1 METLSMFRLHAALVL
16 PALSLLVLGLNGQ
29 DAETKKEVAKKTAT
43 SLIVGSAAP
52 PLTLA
57 KTVKGAEPK
66 AEDRSKTYVVEF
78 WATWCPPCRTSI
90 PHLTELQKK
99 HPKIPFIGVTDED
112 IKDVEPFVADMG
124 TKMDYI
130 VVLDKNKETNKDWMQ
145 AAGEEGIPAAF
156 VVVEGKIAFI
166 GHPMSP
172 EFESTLKQV
181 SMGKFD
187 MAAAIRKG
195 AMQARLK
202 QTQME
207 AINLIRSGNADAAI
221 KVLDTAISAD
231 ADSETSLGALKF
243 QILVFAKKEPEAIAY
258 ATKMTETFLKNDGEA
273 MNRFAWNFIDPAR
286 QKMPPALHVKLA
298 SIMAQGA
305 DKASD
310 GKNPNFIDTLAL
322 AQFLSGKKAEAIKTQ
337 ERAISLAGSSS
348 KLAEELKKRLED
360 FKKADKD

>member
-1 METLSMFRLHAALVL
+1 
-16 PALSLLVLGLNGQ
+16 
-29 DAETKKEVAKKTAT
+29 
-43 SLIVGSAAP
+43 
-52 PLTLA
+52 
-57 KTVKGAEPK
+57 
-66 AEDRSKTYVVEF
+66 
-78 WATWCPPCRTSI
+78 
-90 PHLTELQKK
+90 
-99 HPKIPFIGVTDED
+99 
-112 IKDVEPFVADMG
+112 
-124 TKMDYI
+124 
-130 VVLDKNKETNKDWMQ
+130 
-145 AAGEEGIPAAF
+145 
-156 VVVEGKIAFI
+156 
-166 GHPMSP
+166 MSP

-207 AINLIRSGNADAAI
+207 AITLIRSGNADAAI

-337 ERAISLAGSSS
+337 ERAISLAGSSP